1 MHAAE
6 GKQPQEA
13 GQSQIENYRSVA
25 PTPQTGTGIMA
36 FGYYAETQ
44 SAQKQG
50 KELDNSQQGDQPR
63 THT

>member
-13 GQSQIENYRSVA
+13 GQSQTENHRSVA

-36 FGYYAETQ
+36 FDYDAETQ

-50 KELDNSQQGDQPR
+50 KEPGDSQQGDQPR
-63 THT
+63 THA